1 MNHISWTLYLD
12 TILGWTWGLVPNM
25 IEMMMQHVF
34 PKVHLFH
41 RSSLALE
48 TLIAFHQPSQ
58 SILLI
63 RGSLVS
69 HPEHNNERFM
79 IHGRPS
85 IDMEHAACK
94 FIFNMGSH
102 TIWTVCDVS
111 YCLKKWF
118 RSPLME
124 NNIYEDYNSI
134 SKKYPARDLF
144 IIWIFFNLFEL

>member
-1 MNHISWTLYLD
+1 
-12 TILGWTWGLVPNM
+12 M

-85 IDMEHAACK
+85 IDMEHA
-94 FIFNMGSH
+94 SLYL
-102 TIWTVCDVS
+102 IWEVIPYGPYVM
-111 YCLKKWF
+111 CL
-118 RSPLME
+118 
-124 NNIYEDYNSI
+124 IV
-134 SKKYPARDLF
+134 
-144 IIWIFFNLFEL
+144 